1 MSRPLCTS
9 AHCTRPAMRRE
20 VLAAKLGA
28 RGVAGLCPL
37 HTIRAVVRVAAQNQ
51 GRTAYHSDP
60 EPLAEWITA
69 ARSSATLTVG
79 GLTVHD
85 VTLRELAEVTGVT
98 PKTLAELGAGLKT
111 YVHAST
117 CAKLTPW
124 LLTVDPSPRGGTLT
138 VGRNYAKA
146 DMAYA
151 PLGTVVVDSRG
162 RAWQLRGKS
171 EYPRWCPAHL
181 KRSTT
186 PPSLDNGSAWPVL
199 VVHIPARVYSR
210 TTF

>member
-37 HTIRAVVRVAAQNQ
+37 HTIRAVVRVAVQNQ

-69 ARSSATLTVG
+69 ARSSATLTVD

-98 PKTLAELGAGLKT
+98 PKTLAEIGAGLKT

-124 LLTVDPSPRGGTLT
+124 LLTVDPSPRGDTLT
-138 VGRNYAKA
+138 VGRKYLVD

-151 PLGTVVVDSRG
+151 PLGTVVDSRG

-171 EYPRWCPAHL
+171 EYPRWLTHL

-186 PPSLDNGSAWPVL
+186 PPSLDNGPAWPVL